1 MRDSKR
7 NINCLFKYSTEIS
20 LERFEATLW
29 QAWRCV
35 SSFIARKNDKAG
47 KRFGFVGFSNRN
59 DADRATFRLNGFW
72 IFGYRLTVKE
82 ARYRDKR
89 PGRKFYTA
97 SGSKAGEVDENA
109 VCKLKKCLVGTMA
122 TICSSSQVKDR
133 LRAGGLGEIRIKF
146 LGWRDFLVE
155 IDDDELHRIL
165 KESNWSYLKEV
176 FIDVQYWIESYRS
189 PQRITWIKLYGV
201 PLHCWNHVSFK
212 RIAERW
218 GEFVAMGENAL
229 KTSSEEDTTE
239 KRFGEDEVQLCCMGN
254 LSGGGFLSGEDL
266 GERNIGEE
274 IIMGLRT
281 YEVDIGKVQRKINGE
296 AENVEKADVNDRR
309 IMEDIMGIG
318 LKSNCAKDSNKMEED
333 LEEGMI
339 TDRPIVKPNLKDAGE
354 DRETKK
360 EVFNEVEIG
369 CMWSDDDFEF
379 RFSKA
384 IGKSG
389 GLLSIWDKNR
399 FKVESSIINDRFIL
413 ISGNY
418 TVDNSSVSIVNVYA
432 PCEGRDQYTLWNA
445 IELEKRRD
453 MNRWFMAGDFNTVRN
468 RSERSGCHFNK
479 MEIEAFNK
487 FIENCNL
494 LDMPLAGRK
503 FTWFG
508 PSNRRS
514 RLDRIF
520 VEDDWLQE
528 NCEVSLWGLPRTVSD
543 HIPIVLDNEVKE
555 MEKRINELD
564 RKGEITGLDDHERK
578 EVVECTR
585 RLWELLKEKEEIW
598 RHKSRLKWLKL
609 GDENSAFF
617 HRAVKLRSK
626 KSNHFQRRRKQW
638 NTVLKLPFKRVSIS
652 DVEEMEALII
662 IEEIKEAVWSCDESK
677 APGPDGFNILFFKK
691 SWEWLKGDLLKTVE
705 RFLKFGK
712 LGKNVNNSFLALIPK
727 VDSPSEIAEYRPI
740 SLVSCLYKIIT
751 KVLAGRLKRVI
762 GKVISETQ
770 CAFLAGRQIFDGIL
784 VANEVIHSLYKE
796 PDARGGLI
804 LKLDFAKA
812 YDCVCWEFLD
822 SVQQGLRQGDPLS
835 PFLFL
840 MVTET
845 LHLML
850 EGAVSKGYIEGIH
863 NVAPNTIISH
873 LQFADDTILF
883 LWPDQDGLR
892 NVKRIL
898 RCFELGSGLTINF
911 TKSCL
916 VGVGMEEDSVR
927 QLAAVRGC
935 TVSRLPFKY
944 LGIPMG
950 VDPRR
955 VSVWD
960 PVIDKCRTKLSRWKS
975 IFLSFV
981 GRIVLINS
989 VLSSL
994 PLYYMSLYSVPKT
1007 VLWKIDK
1014 IRRDFLWG
1022 SYGSGRKM
1030 SRINWGKMCKP
1041 KMKRGA
1047 GIIDLGAKNKALL
1060 AKWGWRFANE
1070 KDALWRSVISFK
1082 YGSDKIPWMVSTD
1095 KIKEA
1100 SIIWRGIINNLRSE
1114 ELSKWMSFDSF
1125 RWQVGDGKTMWFWED
1140 VWLGEKSFMNRFPR
1154 IYRLVSRK
1162 FRTIFEVLRESEWR
1176 DSSVLFVRQL
1186 LDRERNIFNV
1196 IKGEIGEAQIK
1207 PDVVDRIIWIH
1218 EKDGKFSVKKMTE
1231 LLLGNDN
1238 IIEADQPKY
1247 DKIWSLKVPPKVKCF
1262 LWMLKQNRVPT
1273 KAFLKSRGIKL
1284 NEHQCLCPWCG
1295 DVEEDADHLFVSCR
1309 YMAFFWMSFCRW
1321 WQIEGCSMS
1330 TVDEMFEFGFQV
1342 RWSVPRLLAWQVS
1355 FAAALWSIW
1364 LVRNEFVFREKRAK
1378 LKDVVCI
1385 VKMRALV
1392 WCKTLKEFNEL
1403 DEKRWWACPGFCV
1416 DSCEEKRRQKLIWQ
1430 PPGLGK
1436 MKFNV
1441 DGSANKEAAGCGG
1454 VLRNSEGHVVAM
1466 FFGPVSL
1473 VNVDFA
1479 ELVAIKFT
1487 LELFCGSK
1495 WLRNVVLII
1504 ESDSAV
1510 VLNWL
1515 QSYSGR
1521 PWKWG
1526 STFEE
1531 IDGMFGCN
1539 IPQLWSTLFPHI
1551 VEKCSSLTE
1560 SVGQSIV
1567 NKCYCHHTR
1576 SVVVDSSAMH
1586 HATLD
1591 AANVEYRF
1599 DYNSPSKLVVGN
1611 GAPLNVN
1618 MASLPIRYWSYVA
1631 QTAIHLVNRLP
1642 MKLLQNVSPQ
1652 TGVQWDED
1660 KVDNSVVQGTLKVQM
1675 QPLKMVTDVNKF
1687 NQLLLL
1693 TICTNNSV
1701 PIEEVVS
1708 SSHGEDSNIPS
1719 GYQSNEARSETV
1731 VELSEEPM
1739 VNDNHHS
1746 MLTRILDKLDALQ
1759 QNNTWEIVKLPE
1771 GRKVVG
1777 CKKIFKLKCNIDGS
1791 MHRHKTRLVVK
1802 GYTQIPSQDFR

>member
-1 MRDSKR
+1 MEMWK
-7 NINCLFKYSTEIS
+7 
-20 LERFEATLW
+20 
-29 QAWRCV
+29 
-35 SSFIARKNDKAG
+35 
-47 KRFGFVGFSNRN
+47 

-82 ARYRDKR
+82 ARYKDKR

-97 SGSKAGEVDENA
+97 SGSKAVSSSDQEKNSIDGDNKEEQALRRSKCVQGEVDENA
-109 VCKLKKCLVGTMA
+109 VCKLQKCLVGTMA
-122 TICSSSQVKDR
+122 IVCSSSQVEDR
-133 LRAGGLGEIRIKF
+133 LRAGGLGEIRVKF
-146 LGWRDFLVE
+146 LGGRDFLVE

-176 FIDVQYWIESYRS
+176 FIDVQYWTESYRS
-189 PQRITWIKLYGV
+189 P
-201 PLHCWNHVSFK
+201 
-212 RIAERW
+212 IAERW

-229 KTSSEEDTTE
+229 QEMGCDEVTILIATDRKGTIDDVIELEAGREVFKIRIVEQIIGSSETRIYKRDKKEFQMADDSLSSAGKSKTSSEEDTTE

-254 LSGGGFLSGEDL
+254 LSGGGCLSGEDL

-281 YEVDIGKVQRKINGE
+281 YEVDIGKVQREINGE

-309 IMEDIMGIG
+309 FLNDHSSANMEEGGNYRDLCIWEGNCNDRIMEDIMGMG
-318 LKSNCAKDSNKMEED
+318 LKTNCAKDSNKMEED
-333 LEEGMI
+333 LEEGMT
-339 TDRPIVKPNLKDAGE
+339 TDRTIVKPNLKDVGE
-354 DRETKK
+354 DRVQRINVPMQLDSLTNNPRKSRSNRGKKNKKKIICEEEWTEIEGRSLSDSDLQARWQRQKREAKKTLQIGRALGIEFEGGCSRMKILSWNIRGMGSAVKISELRRIIRFHKIEFALIQETKK

-503 FTWFG
+503 FNWFG

-543 HIPIVLDNEVKE
+543 HIPIVLGKELIDWGPSLFKMINSWLDQKNCVEVIKDTLQLEFTKNEDLNNEVKE

-598 RHKSRLKWLKL
+598 RQKSRLKWLKL

-617 HRAVKLRSK
+617 HRAVKLR
-626 KSNHFQRRRKQW
+626 
-638 NTVLKLPFKRVSIS
+638 
-652 DVEEMEALII
+652 
-662 IEEIKEAVWSCDESK
+662 
-677 APGPDGFNILFFKK
+677 
-691 SWEWLKGDLLKTVE
+691 
-705 RFLKFGK
+705 
-712 LGKNVNNSFLALIPK
+712 
-727 VDSPSEIAEYRPI
+727 
-740 SLVSCLYKIIT
+740 T

-796 PDARGGLI
+796 SDARGGLI

-812 YDCVCWEFLD
+812 YDCVCWEFFDL
-822 SVQQGLRQGDPLS
+822 VQQQMGFGSRWRGWVWECISTVRVSVLLNGSPTKEFKMLRGLRQGDPLS

-863 NVAPNTIISH
+863 NVAPNTIILH

-883 LWPDQDGLR
+883 LRPDQDGLR

-927 QLAAVRGC
+927 QLAAVCGC
-935 TVSRLPFKY
+935 TASRLPFKY
-944 LGIPMG
+944 LGIPLG

-960 PVIDKCRTKLSRWKS
+960 PVIDKCITKLSRWKS
-975 IFLSFV
+975 RFLSFV

-1041 KMKRGA
+1041 KKKGGA

-1082 YGSDKIPWMVSTD
+1082 YGSDKLPWMVSTD

-1125 RWQVGDGKTMWFWED
+1125 RWQVGDGKTVWFWED

-1154 IYRLVSRK
+1154 IYRSVSRK
-1162 FRTIFEVLRESEWR
+1162 FRTVFEVLRESEWR

-1186 LDRERNIFNV
+1186 LDRERSIFNV

-1207 PDVVDRIIWIH
+1207 PDVADRIIWIH

-1479 ELVAIKFT
+1479 ELVAIKFA

-1531 IDGMFGCN
+1531 IDGMVLKIKDVSFEFTPRLRNSMADHLAKIG
-1539 IPQLWSTLFPHI
+1539 S
-1551 VEKCSSLTE
+1551 
-1560 SVGQSIV
+1560 
-1567 NKCYCHHTR
+1567 R
-1576 SVVVDSSAMH
+1576 R
-1586 HATLD
+1586 
-1591 AANVEYRF
+1591 NVMF
-1599 DYNSPSKLVVGN
+1599 K
-1611 GAPLNVN
+1611 
-1618 MASLPIRYWSYVA
+1618 ASW
-1631 QTAIHLVNRLP
+1631 
-1642 MKLLQNVSPQ
+1642 
-1652 TGVQWDED
+1652 
-1660 KVDNSVVQGTLKVQM
+1660 
-1675 QPLKMVTDVNKF
+1675 
-1687 NQLLLL
+1687 
-1693 TICTNNSV
+1693 
-1701 PIEEVVS
+1701 
-1708 SSHGEDSNIPS
+1708 
-1719 GYQSNEARSETV
+1719 
-1731 VELSEEPM
+1731 
-1739 VNDNHHS
+1739 
-1746 MLTRILDKLDALQ
+1746 
-1759 QNNTWEIVKLPE
+1759 
-1771 GRKVVG
+1771 
-1777 CKKIFKLKCNIDGS
+1777 
-1791 MHRHKTRLVVK
+1791 
-1802 GYTQIPSQDFR
+1802 